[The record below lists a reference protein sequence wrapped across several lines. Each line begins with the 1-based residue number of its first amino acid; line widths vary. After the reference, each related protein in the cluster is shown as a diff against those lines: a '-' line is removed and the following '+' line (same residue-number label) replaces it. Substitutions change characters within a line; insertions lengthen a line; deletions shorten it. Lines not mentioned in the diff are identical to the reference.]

1 MPSILSAVSVIFIS
15 VSTIACTYTEY
26 RMAAELF
33 ANEGQ
38 EESVVENA
46 VTQALTK
53 ENSETNVLDD
63 VNLKIEKTS
72 QLANDAMTR
81 FHQKHPEFY
90 AVQEC
95 PSCGRMC
102 LYDAVFG
109 VLDDPTRIK
118 YKCKA
123 CNREFERETG
133 YWISYYE
140 NA

>member
-1 MPSILSAVSVIFIS
+1 MNTNRVTYRDSVAERELQILRSILSEIDKQKESVIEN
-15 VSTIACTYTEY
+15 T
-26 RMAAELF
+26 
-33 ANEGQ
+33 
-38 EESVVENA
+38 VE
-46 VTQALTK
+46 QALTK
-53 ENSETNVLDD
+53 ENGETNVLDD
-63 VNLKIEKTS
+63 VNWKIEKTS

-118 YKCKA
+118 YKCEA

-140 NA
+140 HA

>member
-1 MPSILSAVSVIFIS
+1 MNMNRVTYRDSAAERELQILRSILSEIDKQKESVI
-15 VSTIACTYTEY
+15 
-26 RMAAELF
+26 
-33 ANEGQ
+33 
-38 EESVVENA
+38 ENA
-46 VTQALTK
+46 VAQALTK

-63 VNLKIEKTS
+63 VNGKTEKAS

-140 NA
+140 HA

>member
-1 MPSILSAVSVIFIS
+1 MNTNRVTYRDSAAERELQILRSILSEIDKQKESVI
-15 VSTIACTYTEY
+15 ED
-26 RMAAELF
+26 
-33 ANEGQ
+33 
-38 EESVVENA
+38 A

-63 VNLKIEKTS
+63 VDGKIEKAS

-81 FHQKHPEFY
+81 FHQKHTEFY

-95 PSCGRMC
+95 PSRGRMC

-133 YWISYYE
+133 YWIRY
-140 NA
+140 

>member
-1 MPSILSAVSVIFIS
+1 MNTNRVTYRDSVAERELQILRSILSEIDKQKESVIEN
-15 VSTIACTYTEY
+15 T
-26 RMAAELF
+26 
-33 ANEGQ
+33 
-38 EESVVENA
+38 VE
-46 VTQALTK
+46 QALTK
-53 ENSETNVLDD
+53 ENGETNVLDD
-63 VNLKIEKTS
+63 VNRKIEKTS

-118 YKCKA
+118 YKCEA

-140 NA
+140 HA

>member
-1 MPSILSAVSVIFIS
+1 MNMNRVTYRDSAAEREFQILRSILSEIDKQKESVI
-15 VSTIACTYTEY
+15 
-26 RMAAELF
+26 
-33 ANEGQ
+33 
-38 EESVVENA
+38 ENA

-63 VNLKIEKTS
+63 VNGKIEKTS

-118 YKCKA
+118 YECKA
-123 CNREFERETG
+123 CNREFERGTG
-133 YWISYYE
+133 YWTSYYE

>member
-1 MPSILSAVSVIFIS
+1 MNTNRVTYRDSVAERELQILRSILSEIDKQKESVIEN
-15 VSTIACTYTEY
+15 T
-26 RMAAELF
+26 
-33 ANEGQ
+33 
-38 EESVVENA
+38 VE
-46 VTQALTK
+46 QALTK
-53 ENSETNVLDD
+53 ENGETNVLDD
-63 VNLKIEKTS
+63 VNWKIEKTS

-140 NA
+140 HA

>member
-1 MPSILSAVSVIFIS
+1 MNRVTYRDSAAEREFQILRSILSEIDKQKESVI
-15 VSTIACTYTEY
+15 
-26 RMAAELF
+26 
-33 ANEGQ
+33 
-38 EESVVENA
+38 ENA
-46 VTQALTK
+46 VAQALTK
-53 ENSETNVLDD
+53 ENIETNVLDD
-63 VNLKIEKTS
+63 VNGKIEKAS

-81 FHQKHPEFY
+81 FHQKHQEFY

-140 NA
+140 HA

>member
-1 MPSILSAVSVIFIS
+1 MNRVTYRDSAAEREFQILRSILSEIDKQKESVI
-15 VSTIACTYTEY
+15 
-26 RMAAELF
+26 
-33 ANEGQ
+33 
-38 EESVVENA
+38 ENA
-46 VTQALTK
+46 VAQALTK
-53 ENSETNVLDD
+53 ENIETNVLDD
-63 VNLKIEKTS
+63 VNGKIEKAS

-81 FHQKHPEFY
+81 FHQKHQEFY

-133 YWISYYE
+133 YWIRY
-140 NA
+140 

>member
-1 MPSILSAVSVIFIS
+1 MNTNRVTYRDSVAERELQILRSILSEIDKQKESVIEN
-15 VSTIACTYTEY
+15 T
-26 RMAAELF
+26 
-33 ANEGQ
+33 
-38 EESVVENA
+38 VE
-46 VTQALTK
+46 QALTK
-53 ENSETNVLDD
+53 ENGETNVLDD
-63 VNLKIEKTS
+63 VNWKIEKTS

-102 LYDAVFG
+102 LYAAVFG

-118 YKCKA
+118 YKCEA

-140 NA
+140 HA

>member
-1 MPSILSAVSVIFIS
+1 MNTNRVTYRDSVAERELQILRSILSEIDKQKESVIEN
-15 VSTIACTYTEY
+15 T
-26 RMAAELF
+26 
-33 ANEGQ
+33 
-38 EESVVENA
+38 VE
-46 VTQALTK
+46 QALTK
-53 ENSETNVLDD
+53 ENGETNVLDD
-63 VNLKIEKTS
+63 VNWKIEKTS

-118 YKCKA
+118 YRCEA

-140 NA
+140 HA

>member
-1 MPSILSAVSVIFIS
+1 MNTNRVTYRDSAAERELQILRSILSEIDKQKESVI
-15 VSTIACTYTEY
+15 ED
-26 RMAAELF
+26 
-33 ANEGQ
+33 
-38 EESVVENA
+38 A

-63 VNLKIEKTS
+63 VNGKIEKTS

-123 CNREFERETG
+123 CNRKFERETG

>member
-1 MPSILSAVSVIFIS
+1 MNTNRVTYRDSVAERELQILRSILSEIDKQKESVIEN
-15 VSTIACTYTEY
+15 T
-26 RMAAELF
+26 
-33 ANEGQ
+33 
-38 EESVVENA
+38 VE
-46 VTQALTK
+46 QALTK
-53 ENSETNVLDD
+53 ENGETNVLDD
-63 VNLKIEKTS
+63 VNWKIEKTS

-90 AVQEC
+90 SVQEC

-118 YKCKA
+118 YKCEA

-140 NA
+140 HA

>member
-1 MPSILSAVSVIFIS
+1 MNTNRVTYRDSVAERELQILRSILSEIDKQKESVIEN
-15 VSTIACTYTEY
+15 T
-26 RMAAELF
+26 
-33 ANEGQ
+33 
-38 EESVVENA
+38 VE
-46 VTQALTK
+46 QALTK
-53 ENSETNVLDD
+53 ENGETNVLDD
-63 VNLKIEKTS
+63 VNWKIEKTS

-102 LYDAVFG
+102 LYDAVFS

-118 YKCKA
+118 YKCEA

-140 NA
+140 HA

>member
-1 MPSILSAVSVIFIS
+1 MNRVTYRDSSAERELQILRSILSEIDKQKESVI
-15 VSTIACTYTEY
+15 
-26 RMAAELF
+26 
-33 ANEGQ
+33 
-38 EESVVENA
+38 ENA
-46 VTQALTK
+46 VAQALTK

-63 VNLKIEKTS
+63 VNRKIEKTS

-81 FHQKHPEFY
+81 FYQKHQEFY

-102 LYDAVFG
+102 LYNV
-109 VLDDPTRIK
+109 VLDVLYDPTRIK
-118 YKCKA
+118 YKCEA

>member
-1 MPSILSAVSVIFIS
+1 MNTNRVTYRDSAAERELQILRSILSEIDKQKESVI
-15 VSTIACTYTEY
+15 ED
-26 RMAAELF
+26 
-33 ANEGQ
+33 
-38 EESVVENA
+38 A

-63 VNLKIEKTS
+63 VNGKIEKAF

-81 FHQKHPEFY
+81 FRQKHPEFY

-140 NA
+140 HA

>member
-1 MPSILSAVSVIFIS
+1 MNTNRVTYRDSVAERELQILRSILSEIDKQKESVIEN
-15 VSTIACTYTEY
+15 T
-26 RMAAELF
+26 
-33 ANEGQ
+33 
-38 EESVVENA
+38 VE
-46 VTQALTK
+46 QALTK
-53 ENSETNVLDD
+53 ENGETNVLDD
-63 VNLKIEKTS
+63 VNWKIEKTS

-118 YKCKA
+118 YKCEA

-133 YWISYYE
+133 YWTSYYE
-140 NA
+140 HA

>member
-1 MPSILSAVSVIFIS
+1 MNTNRVTYRDSVAERELQILRSILSEIDKQKESVIEN
-15 VSTIACTYTEY
+15 T
-26 RMAAELF
+26 
-33 ANEGQ
+33 
-38 EESVVENA
+38 VE
-46 VTQALTK
+46 QALTK
-53 ENSETNVLDD
+53 ENGETNVLDD
-63 VNLKIEKTS
+63 VNWKIEKTS

-90 AVQEC
+90 AVREC

-118 YKCKA
+118 YKCEA

-140 NA
+140 HA

>member
-1 MPSILSAVSVIFIS
+1 MNTNRVTYRASVAERELQILRSILSEIDKQKESVIEN
-15 VSTIACTYTEY
+15 T
-26 RMAAELF
+26 
-33 ANEGQ
+33 
-38 EESVVENA
+38 VE
-46 VTQALTK
+46 QALTK
-53 ENSETNVLDD
+53 ENGETNVLDD
-63 VNLKIEKTS
+63 VNWKIEKTS

-118 YKCKA
+118 YKCEA

-140 NA
+140 HA

>member
-1 MPSILSAVSVIFIS
+1 
-15 VSTIACTYTEY
+15 
-26 RMAAELF
+26 
-33 ANEGQ
+33 
-38 EESVVENA
+38 
-46 VTQALTK
+46 
-53 ENSETNVLDD
+53 
-63 VNLKIEKTS
+63 VNWKIEKTS

-118 YKCKA
+118 YKCEA

-140 NA
+140 HA

>member
-1 MPSILSAVSVIFIS
+1 MNTNRVTYRDSVAKRELQILRSILSEIDKQKESVIEN
-15 VSTIACTYTEY
+15 T
-26 RMAAELF
+26 
-33 ANEGQ
+33 
-38 EESVVENA
+38 VE
-46 VTQALTK
+46 QALTK
-53 ENSETNVLDD
+53 ENGETNVLDD
-63 VNLKIEKTS
+63 VNWKIEKTS

-118 YKCKA
+118 YKCEA

-140 NA
+140 HA

>member
-1 MPSILSAVSVIFIS
+1 MNTNRVTYRDSVAERELQILRSILSEIDKQKESVIEN
-15 VSTIACTYTEY
+15 T
-26 RMAAELF
+26 
-33 ANEGQ
+33 
-38 EESVVENA
+38 VE
-46 VTQALTK
+46 QALTK
-53 ENSETNVLDD
+53 ENGETNVLDD
-63 VNLKIEKTS
+63 VNWKIEKTS
-72 QLANDAMTR
+72 QLANDAITR

-118 YKCKA
+118 YKCEA

-140 NA
+140 HA

>member
-1 MPSILSAVSVIFIS
+1 MNMNRVTYRDNAAERELQILRSILSEIDKQKESVI
-15 VSTIACTYTEY
+15 ED
-26 RMAAELF
+26 
-33 ANEGQ
+33 
-38 EESVVENA
+38 A

-63 VNLKIEKTS
+63 VNGKIEKTS

-133 YWISYYE
+133 DWISYYE
-140 NA
+140 HA

>member
-1 MPSILSAVSVIFIS
+1 MNTNRVTYQDSVAERELQILRSILSEIDKQKESVIEN
-15 VSTIACTYTEY
+15 T
-26 RMAAELF
+26 
-33 ANEGQ
+33 
-38 EESVVENA
+38 VE
-46 VTQALTK
+46 QALTK
-53 ENSETNVLDD
+53 ENGETNVLDD
-63 VNLKIEKTS
+63 VNWKIEKTS

-118 YKCKA
+118 YKCEA

-140 NA
+140 HA

>member
-1 MPSILSAVSVIFIS
+1 MNRVTYRDSAAERELQILRSILSEIDKQKESVI
-15 VSTIACTYTEY
+15 ED
-26 RMAAELF
+26 
-33 ANEGQ
+33 
-38 EESVVENA
+38 A

-63 VNLKIEKTS
+63 VNGKIEKAS

-95 PSCGRMC
+95 PSCGMMC

-140 NA
+140 HA

>member
-1 MPSILSAVSVIFIS
+1 MNTNRVTYRDSVAERELQILRSILSEIDKQKESVIEN
-15 VSTIACTYTEY
+15 T
-26 RMAAELF
+26 
-33 ANEGQ
+33 
-38 EESVVENA
+38 VE
-46 VTQALTK
+46 QALTK
-53 ENSETNVLDD
+53 ENGETNVLDD
-63 VNLKIEKTS
+63 VNWKIEKTS

-109 VLDDPTRIK
+109 ILDDPTRIK
-118 YKCKA
+118 YKCEA

-140 NA
+140 HA

>member
-1 MPSILSAVSVIFIS
+1 MNRVTYRDSAAEQELQILRSILSEIDKQKESVI
-15 VSTIACTYTEY
+15 
-26 RMAAELF
+26 
-33 ANEGQ
+33 
-38 EESVVENA
+38 ENA
-46 VTQALTK
+46 VAQALTK

-63 VNLKIEKTS
+63 VNGKTEKAS

-140 NA
+140 HA

>member
-1 MPSILSAVSVIFIS
+1 MNTNRVTYRDSVAERELQILRSILSEIDKQKESVIEN
-15 VSTIACTYTEY
+15 T
-26 RMAAELF
+26 
-33 ANEGQ
+33 
-38 EESVVENA
+38 VE
-46 VTQALTK
+46 QALTK
-53 ENSETNVLDD
+53 ENGETNVLDD
-63 VNLKIEKTS
+63 VNWKIEKTS

-118 YKCKA
+118 YKCEA

-140 NA
+140 HT